1 MNRRDFGEL
10 VSTLRQDMGW
20 TQFQLAEYSEI
31 DVAVISQIERGVKKF
46 FEPDLLFCLA
56 NAFQL
61 STLERREFILAASGL
76 EKKQIVRQ
84 PSAVVTTD
92 VFDAQKILERMVGL
106 TGEIRLPAF
115 LVDVYSDVIAV
126 NRMMLAFYD
135 VPSSMLEAA
144 AGIPGGYNTARL
156 NFGRDLIA
164 RNHISD
170 HWDYYA
176 TNSMRAFRANSL
188 QYRAQPYFKYLMKA
202 FRNPVEYPFFDR
214 FWKRVSSTDHD
225 NEVNLD
231 QFSYYHNEFGHLKY
245 IASTTT
251 AITSFG
257 NLFLTQN
264 LPLDEHTEEV
274 FNQLKLKAGLGVVQL
289 APWPEKPMP

>member
-20 TQFQLAEYSEI
+20 TQFQLAEYAEI
-31 DVAVISQIERGVKKF
+31 DIAVISQIERGVKKF

-56 NAFQL
+56 NALQL
-61 STLERREFILAASGL
+61 STLERKEFILAASGL

-84 PSAVVTTD
+84 PSAVVATD
-92 VFDAQKILERMVGL
+92 VFDAQKIKERMVSL

-135 VPSSMLEAA
+135 VPVSVLEAA
-144 AGIPGGYNTARL
+144 AHIPGGYNTARL
-156 NFGRDLIA
+156 NFGRDLLA
-164 RNHISD
+164 RRHVSD
-170 HWDYYA
+170 NWDYYA
-176 TNSMRAFRANSL
+176 INSMRAFRANSL
-188 QYRAQPYFKYLMKA
+188 QYRARPYFKYLMKA
-202 FRNPVEYPFFDR
+202 FRNPAEYPFFDR
-214 FWKRVSSTDHD
+214 FWKLASSADHD
-225 NEVNLD
+225 NEVNAD
-231 QFSYYHNEFGHLKY
+231 HFSYYHNEFGQLKY
-245 IASTTT
+245 VASTTT

-257 NLFLTQN
+257 NLFLTKS

-274 FNQLKLKAGLGVVQL
+274 FTDLKLKAGLGAVPL
-289 APWPEKPMP
+289 APWPEKSIP